1 MWCRPLPIGLFWFPS
16 FLLYFVDEVDKL
28 LMLDSLNFFR
38 TGWIP
43 TRTKNIKKPWK
54 LEKSNINSTKW
65 KFIQKGF
72 DNRYYLTMWMEII
85 QTNSRKWH
93 KFFGQPI
100 RTLFVYCID
109 NEIVIVYGRQNLS
122 SHWLGQRH
130 SFLCFIQPSKY

>member
-1 MWCRPLPIGLFWFPS
+1 MTTHCSHTKENHQMVKKTTKLKTSEILRCRPLPIGLFWFPS
-16 FLLYFVDEVDKL
+16 FLLYLVDEVDIL

-54 LEKSNINSTKW
+54 LGKSNIYS
-65 KFIQKGF
+65 KGI
-72 DNRYYLTMWMEII
+72 RYCITMWIEII

-93 KFFGQPI
+93 KFFGQQI

-109 NEIVIVYGRQNLS
+109 NVTSYMAINRS
-122 SHWLGQRH
+122 
-130 SFLCFIQPSKY
+130 